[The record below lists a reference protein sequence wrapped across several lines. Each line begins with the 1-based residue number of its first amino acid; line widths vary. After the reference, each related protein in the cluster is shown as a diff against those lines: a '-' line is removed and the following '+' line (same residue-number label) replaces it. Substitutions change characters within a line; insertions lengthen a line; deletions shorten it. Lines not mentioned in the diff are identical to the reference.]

1 MTVLIEF
8 KTDVF
13 RTALS
18 CFLTIRGYLGWSR
31 FYLSGD
37 SLLCTSVC
45 VSLSEEWR
53 ARPRSGLV
61 CVLVSVGL
69 VVIGDSSMV
78 GVMVMIVN
86 QIG

>member
-1 MTVLIEF
+1 M
-8 KTDVF
+8 
-13 RTALS
+13 
-18 CFLTIRGYLGWSR
+18 
-31 FYLSGD
+31 
-37 SLLCTSVC
+37 
-45 VSLSEEWR
+45 SLSEEWR

>member
-37 SLLCTSVC
+37 SFALPSVC
-45 VSLSEEWR
+45 VSLSWVNGERGHGR
-53 ARPRSGLV
+53 AWFVSCECRVSG
-61 CVLVSVGL
+61 
-69 VVIGDSSMV
+69 DW
-78 GVMVMIVN
+78 
-86 QIG
+86 

>member
-1 MTVLIEF
+1 MIVLIEF

-37 SLLCTSVC
+37 SLPLH
-45 VSLSEEWR
+45 LGLREPLLGEWR
-53 ARPRSGLV
+53 VRPRSGLV
-61 CVLVSVGL
+61 CDSCECRVS
-69 VVIGDSSMV
+69 GDW
-78 GVMVMIVN
+78 
-86 QIG
+86 